1 MFFTSADFAFAQS
14 KGNAQGFCLDSLGA
28 TFLPPCFS
36 FLNKKVQNIS
46 KGFHNQLYAF
56 KSVMNLEFRIK
67 HILKLYFNIFSFKLL
82 ILNL

>member
-36 FLNKKVQNIS
+36 FLNKKVDNS
-46 KGFHNQLYAF
+46 SWAF
-56 KSVMNLEFRIK
+56 CP
-67 HILKLYFNIFSFKLL
+67 HQKLYCSSRWFWAPVALCCPMGL
-82 ILNL
+82 IQ